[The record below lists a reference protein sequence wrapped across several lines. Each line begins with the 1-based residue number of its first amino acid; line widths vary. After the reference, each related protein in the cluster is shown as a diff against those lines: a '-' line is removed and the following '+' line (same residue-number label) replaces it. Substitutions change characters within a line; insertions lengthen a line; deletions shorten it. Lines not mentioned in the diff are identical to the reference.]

1 MHQIAIISPK
11 GGTGRTTVAANLGRL
26 LAELTRVLLVDCDPQ
41 NALGLLFGMTVG
53 EPAGLSTPEL
63 QHQALAA
70 TLRSLKAEVP
80 FIPFGHPPLPALV
93 AAETQAR
100 LDATWLEKRLK
111 ELAPQGFDH
120 AVIDTT
126 SHRGV
131 WQAQAVGLATVLVV
145 VLEACALSY
154 ATLPEVDALVAE
166 AAKRPGFKGA
176 IYVLNRLDGRRA
188 LSRDVRS
195 AMAQAAGADFLDI
208 ALVDDEHV
216 REAAALRTTCVQHA
230 PHSQFTAAM
239 RLLAGRVL
247 ELTR

>member
-1 MHQIAIISPK
+1 MHQIAILSPK
-11 GGTGRTTVAANLGRL
+11 GGIGRTTITANLGRL
-26 LAELTRVLLVDCDPQ
+26 LAERSRVLLVDCDPK

-70 TLRSLKAEVP
+70 TLRSIKADVP
-80 FIPFGHPPLPALV
+80 FIPFGHPPLASL
-93 AAETQAR
+93 AAVETQAR

-120 AVIDTT
+120 AVLDTT
-126 SHRGV
+126 AARGV
-131 WQAQAVGLATVLVV
+131 WQSQALGLATVIIV

-166 AAKRPGFKGA
+166 AAKRPGFKGV
-176 IYVLNRLDGRRA
+176 IYVLNRVDGRRA

-195 AMAQAAGADFLDI
+195 AMSQAAGADYLDI

-216 REAAALRTTCVQHA
+216 REASALRTTCVQHA
-230 PHSQFTAAM
+230 PHSQFSAAM
-239 RLLAGRVL
+239 RMLAARVL